1 MSAPAP
7 DYKQNPSIDG
17 TTVNNGLPE
26 PMSQN
31 TGRHGKNSSPDGSD
45 GSEDIYRN
53 VTEDT
58 PRVKRSAPPPGVMV
72 RPVTPINAQS
82 DR

>member
-17 TTVNNGLPE
+17 TTVNNSHGHPE
-26 PMSQN
+26 AIGQSSRQ
-31 TGRHGKNSSPDGSD
+31 GKNSSPDGSD

-72 RPVTPINAQS
+72 G
-82 DR
+82 